1 MTLLVTVVKQHTHA
15 LTKSFVI
22 ISYVDVRGVGEWGS
36 ESNRGEEESSVTV
49 RYLPLPVHYLIGK

>member
-22 ISYVDVRGVGEWGS
+22 ISYVDVRGVK
-36 ESNRGEEESSVTV
+36 VK
-49 RYLPLPVHYLIGK
+49 GKKRSLL